1 MRLQVLA
8 VTGMAIE
15 ARIAREPGVLTLA
28 GGGDAAA
35 LARGIEAA
43 VANGVTAIMSFGI
56 AGALDPALRPGT
68 CIVAQAIVHNGI
80 CWPVDATWSDAI
92 VRRLGITALRADIA
106 GVDRVITRV
115 EDKRSLFK
123 TLGAV
128 AVDMESH
135 VAARLAAAHRLPFA
149 AFRVVS
155 DPAWR
160 SLPPAAAIALRAD
173 GHVDVPGVLG
183 SLLKHPGQLPV
194 LARAALDAQSALRA
208 LRRGRRLLGAGLGFG
223 DLDKL
228 ALDVL

>member
-1 MRLQVLA
+1 
-8 VTGMAIE
+8 MAIE
-15 ARIAREPGVLTLA
+15 ARIASGPGVLTLA
-28 GGGDAAA
+28 GGGDAPA

-68 CIVAQAIVHNGI
+68 CIVAQAIVHNGVR
-80 CWPVDATWSDAI
+80 WPVDATWSDAI
-92 VRRLGITALRADIA
+92 ARRPGITALRADIA

-115 EDKRSLFK
+115 EDKHSLFK

-149 AFRVVS
+149 VFRVVS

-173 GHVDVPGVLG
+173 GRVDVPGVLG

>member
-1 MRLQVLA
+1 MRD
-8 VTGMAIE
+8 
-15 ARIAREPGVLTLA
+15 ARSAPPLGGVRWYGSVGDLT
-28 GGGDAAA
+28 
-35 LARGIEAA
+35 
-43 VANGVTAIMSFGI
+43 
-56 AGALDPALRPGT
+56 
-68 CIVAQAIVHNGI
+68 
-80 CWPVDATWSDAI
+80 VD
-92 VRRLGITALRADIA
+92 
-106 GVDRVITRV
+106 
-115 EDKRSLFK
+115 DKRSLFE
-123 TLGAV
+123 TSGAA

-149 AFRVVS
+149 VFRVVS

-173 GHVDVPGVLG
+173 GQVDVPGVLG

-223 DLDKL
+223 DLDEL